1 MSAREWSGRRSS
13 SDLSHSKMKALRTD
27 VEQASGSPT
36 HSIQFMKTVDLL
48 DSLVSSRNN
57 IYFLLRVGETNKR
70 TIQEVVR

>member
-1 MSAREWSGRRSS
+1 
-13 SDLSHSKMKALRTD
+13 MKALRTD

-36 HSIQFMKTVDLL
+36 HSIQFKKQTVDLL
-48 DSLVSSRNN
+48 ESLASSRNN